1 MRSSRP
7 YSRAILTL
15 LILCSTALVAQNP
28 KNPGVLQ
35 KYTGTASAH
44 MRFLASEAG
53 KQMLLQ
59 SPSPAAL
66 PLLQRFHPD
75 AVGQYHPRPP
85 VTPAASDADARQ
97 PQTQVAAY
105 AGGHRAISVTGCGT
119 ASGTVMN
126 NESAIGAVAQGQP
139 SVDFMLSELGA
150 GKDLVAETALDARY
164 ELGGLDS
171 LTGIYVHRDPS
182 VSCYGGSDVDMGNP
196 AIADPLNPGDFLFSE
211 GSGRVLADDNSA
223 HKQFLFVDNR
233 LDDTT
238 SGIGLRRVPASNFES
253 TSICPAGTLS
263 GGQEATCLG
272 TKAIIVN
279 ASLDNVSDT
288 PAIAQDTRSSGT
300 GAGDIYI
307 VNPSLRVLRSVM
319 VLTACKATFTTA
331 ADCSDPLIISAS
343 GQDGP
348 VSPSVAVVQ
357 GGPNAGTIVITYVY
371 TDQIIYISCTP
382 GGAPNRPTCG
392 HHSTVRTDSNMV
404 TLITDNP
411 LEITPWPSIA
421 ARTDSGGQTLFVVWS
436 TCKNTPTFPL
446 IACPDA
452 DIVMD
457 VATNVTSPSWAFHHV
472 TTSSGHQILPS
483 IAYDTGQNMINIA
496 YYSTSSDYY
505 KNRVVMKMNQIPSGS
520 ITPGS
525 TLSVTTS
532 YDSLEGDGTLF
543 GFEEGTLGSYMGLAA
558 HGGSAQGS
566 SHVYLGFTN
575 STRLGTYGSDTNTQS
590 DNNVSQVTY

>member
-7 YSRAILTL
+7 HIQAVLTL
-15 LILCSTALVAQNP
+15 LILCSMTLVAQNP

-66 PLLQRFHPD
+66 TLLQRFHPD
-75 AVGQYHPRPP
+75 AVGQYHPRPAL
-85 VTPAASDADARQ
+85 TPAAPSTAERQ
-97 PQTQVAAY
+97 PLPQVAAY
-105 AGGHRAISVTGCGT
+105 TGGHQAISVTGCGT

-126 NESAIGAVAQGQP
+126 NESAISAVAQGQP

-164 ELGGLDS
+164 EVGLLDS

-182 VSCYGGSDVDMGNP
+182 VSCYGGSDVDMGNG
-196 AIADPLNPGDFLFSE
+196 AIADPFNPGEFLPSE

-223 HKQFLFVDNR
+223 HKQFLFVDTR
-233 LDDTT
+233 LDGTT

-253 TSICPAGTLS
+253 TSICPAGTLT
-263 GGQEATCLG
+263 GAQEETCLG
-272 TKAIIVN
+272 SKAIIVN
-279 ASLDNVSDT
+279 ASLDNISDT
-288 PAIAQDTRSSGT
+288 PAIAQDNRSSGT

-319 VLTACKATFTTA
+319 VLSACKATFTTA
-331 ADCSDPLIISAS
+331 SDCSDPLIISS
-343 GQDGP
+343 SNQDGP

-357 GGPNAGTIVITYVY
+357 GGPNAGAIVITYVY
-371 TDQIIYISCTP
+371 GDQIIYIDCTP

-392 HHSTVRTDSNMV
+392 HHSTVRTDANMV
-404 TLITDNP
+404 SQITDNP
-411 LEITPWPSIA
+411 LDITPWPSIA

-436 TCKNTPTFPL
+436 SCKNTPTFPL
-446 IACPDA
+446 FACPDA
-452 DIVMD
+452 DVVMD

-472 TTSSGHQILPS
+472 TTASGHQILPS

-525 TLSVTTS
+525 TFSVTST

-543 GFEEGTLGSYMGLAA
+543 DYRGGTLGSYMGLAA

-575 STRLGTYGSDTNTQS
+575 SNRLGTYGADTNTQS